1 MSKRRILVIQ
11 ESLFVQFVGPISFI
25 LLLSSK
31 GCFFHW
37 WNSDSGEGNEM
48 LFQCLSKNAEEI
60 QCLENCVWVY
70 DNVDDSKTRHKG
82 PNVLGI
88 DL

>member
-1 MSKRRILVIQ
+1 MSFQKCR
-11 ESLFVQFVGPISFI
+11 G
-25 LLLSSK
+25 
-31 GCFFHW
+31 
-37 WNSDSGEGNEM
+37 DSM
-48 LFQCLSKNAEEI
+48 
-60 QCLENCVWVY
+60 CLENCVWVY